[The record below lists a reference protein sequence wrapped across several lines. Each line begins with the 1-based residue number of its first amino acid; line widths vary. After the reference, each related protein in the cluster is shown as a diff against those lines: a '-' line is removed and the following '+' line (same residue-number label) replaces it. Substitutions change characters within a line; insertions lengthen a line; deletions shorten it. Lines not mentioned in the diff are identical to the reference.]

1 MSDMMRYALG
11 VDVDV
16 DVDTLDEIFK
26 NLATLVATVVII
38 YVIAPT

>member
-11 VDVDV
+11 VDWMWI
-16 DVDTLDEIFK
+16 LDEIFE

-38 YVIAPT
+38 IYVIAPT